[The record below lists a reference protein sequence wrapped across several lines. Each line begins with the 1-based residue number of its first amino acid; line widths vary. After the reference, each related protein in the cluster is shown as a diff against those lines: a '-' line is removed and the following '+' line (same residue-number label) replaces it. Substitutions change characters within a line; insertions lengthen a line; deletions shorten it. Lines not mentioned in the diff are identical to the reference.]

1 MSRVP
6 PFAVALILGL
16 SMSAC
21 AAPAC
26 SDGGERAMRKDVQL
40 LVQDDGALAEAARS
54 RLVARGQE
62 AVLVLET
69 GLYAANAPA
78 RRRIVRALAEI
89 GSAEA
94 LPILAHLAVRDPDPD
109 VRQAAENA
117 RQSLRPAP

>member
-1 MSRVP
+1 
-6 PFAVALILGL
+6 LILGL
-16 SMSAC
+16 GGC
-21 AAPAC
+21 APPAC
-26 SDGGERAMRKDVQL
+26 SDGGERVMRKDVQL
-40 LVQDDGALAEAARS
+40 IVEDDGAVAEAARA
-54 RLVARGQE
+54 RLVARGRE

-94 LPILAHLAVRDPDPD
+94 APILAHLAAHDPDPD

-117 RQSLRPAP
+117 SQSLRSAP